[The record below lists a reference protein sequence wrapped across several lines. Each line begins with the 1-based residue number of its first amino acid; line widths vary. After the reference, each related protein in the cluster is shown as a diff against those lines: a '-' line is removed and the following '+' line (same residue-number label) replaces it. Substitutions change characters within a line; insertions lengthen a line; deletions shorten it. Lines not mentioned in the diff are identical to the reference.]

1 MSRIVGP
8 AAGVVLLCWSPVAF
22 AQVEDPPPFVL
33 KWGTSGG
40 GDGQFFFPIGLA
52 PDGAGNIY
60 VADFG
65 NQRVQK
71 FDSDGVFLT
80 AWGMVDQLS
89 QPFGVAADAVGNIY
103 VIGRNVEKF
112 DSNGV
117 LLATWG
123 TFGSG
128 HGQFSLP
135 QGVAA
140 DHAGDIYVVEA
151 GNNRVQKF
159 DNTGVFLTTWGTL
172 GNGNGQFSFP
182 RGVAADS
189 AGNVYVVDTSNSR
202 IQKFDSDGVFLAKW
216 GTSGNGDGQFNSP
229 TLAAV
234 DSGGN
239 IYIAD
244 TGNNRIQKFDSNGIF
259 LTKWGAFGNGD
270 GQFSSPSGVAADA
283 AGNVYV
289 ADQSNHRIQKFRPF
303 ILVSLDVKPGSDSNP
318 INLKSKGVIPV
329 AILSDDDFDASS
341 VPVATLR
348 FGPGEA
354 QVAHGGHIADV
365 NQDGNLDLMLHFRTQ
380 EAGIAFGDTSASVT
394 GETFGGRSIEGSD
407 VVRAVGCE

>member
-123 TFGSG
+123 TFG
-128 HGQFSLP
+128 
-135 QGVAA
+135 
-140 DHAGDIYVVEA
+140 AGTA
-151 GNNRVQKF
+151 NLASRRVWRLI
-159 DNTGVFLTTWGTL
+159 TPATSTSSRLVTTAFRNSTTPA
-172 GNGNGQFSFP
+172 SF
-182 RGVAADS
+182 
-189 AGNVYVVDTSNSR
+189 
-202 IQKFDSDGVFLAKW
+202 
-216 GTSGNGDGQFNSP
+216 
-229 TLAAV
+229 
-234 DSGGN
+234 
-239 IYIAD
+239 
-244 TGNNRIQKFDSNGIF
+244 
-259 LTKWGAFGNGD
+259 
-270 GQFSSPSGVAADA
+270 
-283 AGNVYV
+283 
-289 ADQSNHRIQKFRPF
+289 
-303 ILVSLDVKPGSDSNP
+303 
-318 INLKSKGVIPV
+318 
-329 AILSDDDFDASS
+329 
-341 VPVATLR
+341 
-348 FGPGEA
+348 
-354 QVAHGGHIADV
+354 
-365 NQDGNLDLMLHFRTQ
+365 
-380 EAGIAFGDTSASVT
+380 
-394 GETFGGRSIEGSD
+394 
-407 VVRAVGCE
+407 